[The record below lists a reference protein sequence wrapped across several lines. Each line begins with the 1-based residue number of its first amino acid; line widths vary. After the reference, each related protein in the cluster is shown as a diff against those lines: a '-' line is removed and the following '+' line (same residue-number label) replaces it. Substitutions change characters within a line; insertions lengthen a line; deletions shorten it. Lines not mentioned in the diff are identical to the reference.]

1 MSRLRAY
8 SQLTG
13 DVLDLGEETSDLTE
27 LTNLGETMATNRDNS
42 LIVFV
47 DGLQKWETDDE

>member
-8 SQLTG
+8 SELTG
-13 DVLDLGEETSDLTE
+13 DVLDLGPTDALPDAQIE
-27 LTNLGETMATNRDNS
+27 LGATLATNRDS

-47 DGLQKWETDDE
+47 EGLQKWESDDE

>member
-8 SQLTG
+8 SELTG
-13 DVLDLGEETSDLTE
+13 DVLDLGPANASADEQLE
-27 LTNLGETMATNRDNS
+27 LGSMLATNRDS

-47 DGLQKWETDDE
+47 DKLQKWEPGDE